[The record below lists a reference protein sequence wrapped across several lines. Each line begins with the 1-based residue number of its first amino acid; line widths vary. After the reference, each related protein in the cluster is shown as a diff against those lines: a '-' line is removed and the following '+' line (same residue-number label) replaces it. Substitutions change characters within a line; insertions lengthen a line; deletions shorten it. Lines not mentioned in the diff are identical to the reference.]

1 MLRILTAIG
10 TRQMRPASSDA
21 PSKAATLGSVCEA
34 LREGLSALGHY
45 ERLRS
50 KGIPHDAAIRSAF
63 DTADPGAAA
72 QHRDWQQLNQ
82 HQRELAIIGE
92 RYA

>member
-1 MLRILTAIG
+1 MLRILAAIG
-10 TRQMRPASSDA
+10 TRLTRPASSEA
-21 PSKAATLGSVCEA
+21 PSKAATLSSVCEA

-50 KGIPHDAAIRSAF
+50 KGIPHGAAIRSAF
-63 DTADPGAAA
+63 DTTDPGAAA
-72 QHRDWQQLNQ
+72 QHRDCEELNQ
-82 HQRELAIIGE
+82 HQRELATMGE